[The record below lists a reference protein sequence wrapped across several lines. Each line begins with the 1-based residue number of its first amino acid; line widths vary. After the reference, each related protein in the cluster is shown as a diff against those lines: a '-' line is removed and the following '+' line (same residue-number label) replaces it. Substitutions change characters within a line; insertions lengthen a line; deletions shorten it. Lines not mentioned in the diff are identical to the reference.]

1 VSYQRPLIVPH
12 KRRHGRACPG
22 HPRLWFGAQFKTW
35 MPATSAGMTGQ
46 NPVPSV
52 SGFWRAAVAGLAAT
66 VFATAASA
74 QQWPARP
81 VTLVSPFFAGTTD
94 DLVASTVLD
103 QVGQQFGQQIVLKNL
118 PGNDGAVAVASVIHA
133 APDGYTLFLS
143 SSAIGAAL
151 FLHKALPYDPLHDLA
166 PVAMFGGQPSVLMTS
181 PASGF
186 RSLADLVA
194 AAKAKPGALK
204 FGSLGAGTAP
214 YIAAEAFRVAAGL
227 DVKSV
232 TYSGPVEAID
242 ALAAGKIDFYFF
254 PMAPAVPLVLRHKAV
269 PLAVSTPNRALSFPG
284 VPTLSQAGYPI
295 GEYLIW
301 CGLSAPATT
310 PRDIIDKLNA
320 AVGKALQIP
329 AIRNQLQ
336 RMVFDTAPMSPEQ
349 YGKFLADDLAA
360 MGKLANDVAAAPAH

>member
-1 VSYQRPLIVPH
+1 MKSIGAVGAALVGAMAVVS
-12 KRRHGRACPG
+12 
-22 HPRLWFGAQFKTW
+22 
-35 MPATSAGMTGQ
+35 
-46 NPVPSV
+46 
-52 SGFWRAAVAGLAAT
+52 AAL
-66 VFATAASA
+66 A

-103 QVGQQFGQQIVLKNL
+103 QVGHLLGQQFTVKNQ
-118 PGNDGAVAVASVIHA
+118 PGHDGAVAVAAVKEA

-143 SSAIGAAL
+143 SSAMGAAL
-151 FLHKALPYDPLHDLA
+151 FLHKSLSYDPLHDLA

-181 PASGF
+181 PASGLHT
-186 RSLADLVA
+186 LADLVA

-204 FGSLGAGTAP
+204 FGSVGVGSAS
-214 YIAAEAFRVAAGL
+214 YIAAEEFRVAAGL

-242 ALAAGKIDFYFF
+242 DLAAGKIDFYFF
-254 PMAPAVPLVLRHKAV
+254 PMAPAVPLVLQHKAI

-295 GEYLIW
+295 RQYLIW
-301 CGLSAPATT
+301 CGVSAPAKT
-310 PRDIIDKLNA
+310 PPDVIDKLNA
-320 AVGKALQIP
+320 AIGKALQIP

-349 YGKFLADDLAA
+349 YGKFVADDMAA
-360 MGKLANDVAAAPAH
+360 MTKLANDVAATPGH

>member
-1 VSYQRPLIVPH
+1 MKSIGAVGAALVGAMAVVS
-12 KRRHGRACPG
+12 
-22 HPRLWFGAQFKTW
+22 
-35 MPATSAGMTGQ
+35 
-46 NPVPSV
+46 
-52 SGFWRAAVAGLAAT
+52 AAL
-66 VFATAASA
+66 A

-103 QVGQQFGQQIVLKNL
+103 QVGHLLGQQFTVKNQ
-118 PGNDGAVAVASVIHA
+118 PGHDGAVAVAAVKEA

-143 SSAIGAAL
+143 SSAMGAAL
-151 FLHKALPYDPLHDLA
+151 FLHKSLAYDPLHDLA

-181 PASGF
+181 PASGLHT
-186 RSLADLVA
+186 LADLVA

-204 FGSLGAGTAP
+204 FGSVGVGSAS
-214 YIAAEAFRVAAGL
+214 YIAAEEFRVAAGL

-242 ALAAGKIDFYFF
+242 DLAAGKIDFYFF
-254 PMAPAVPLVLRHKAV
+254 PMAPAVPLVLQHKAI

-295 GEYLIW
+295 RQYLIW
-301 CGLSAPATT
+301 CGVSAPAKT
-310 PRDIIDKLNA
+310 PPDVIDKLNA
-320 AVGKALQIP
+320 AIGKALQIP

-349 YGKFLADDLAA
+349 YGKFVADDMAA
-360 MGKLANDVAAAPAH
+360 MTKLANDVAATPGH